1 MNMLIQKLIN
11 LDRITCI
18 SISTKGEEVY
28 LVFQDGRHNYAYRV
42 KDVEYANKAIKT
54 IEKEKPKWWRVL
66 GNPIEVT
73 FKRTE

>member
-1 MNMLIQKLIN
+1 MFIQKIIN

-18 SISTKGEEVY
+18 SISTKGDEVY
-28 LVFQDGRHNYAYRV
+28 LEFQDGRHNYGYRV
-42 KDVEYANKAIKT
+42 KDVEYANNAIKT

>member
-1 MNMLIQKLIN
+1 MLIQKIIN

-18 SISTKGEEVY
+18 SISTKGNEVY
-28 LVFQDGRHNYAYRV
+28 LVFQDGRHNYGYRV
-42 KDVEYANKAIKT
+42 KDVEYANNALKT

-73 FKRTE
+73 FKLT

>member
-1 MNMLIQKLIN
+1 MLTQKVIN

-18 SISTKGEEVY
+18 SISTKGNEVY

-42 KDVEYANKAIKT
+42 KDVESANNAIKT
-54 IEKEKPKWWRVL
+54 IEKEKPKWWRVSEK
-66 GNPIEVT
+66 PIEVT